1 MVEEV
6 CSDADGTAGDGG
18 DGGFICTS
26 LAVIPGRKM
35 NVNVGK
41 GGTRAKGLPPNYLLS
56 TAGKN
61 SSNWSLHF
69 NRS

>member
-41 GGTRAKGLPPNYLLS
+41 RAKGLPPNYLLS

-61 SSNWSLHF
+61 SSHWS
-69 NRS
+69 